1 MYFIIKHLCN
11 YLRATSGLPGEGNS
25 QPGRQYYVPFRGRRR
40 GYFVGKSKTRIIMEE
55 QCRWRESNPHSSRPE
70 RDFESR
76 ASANSAT
83 PARPLTIREVI
94 LIYKTPGRPKRGSPV
109 GGNEDNSL
117 RGQLEERGTVPLR
130 GQSPRFGDSPPRRCL
145 SPARSDIVSA
155 CRRPKG
161 SKRSPESCHCASPTC
176 ASCSRV

>member
-83 PARPLTIREVI
+83 PARPITIREVV
-94 LIYKTPGRPKRGSPV
+94 LIYKTPGRPKRDSTMEALPHSTV
-109 GGNEDNSL
+109 PLQEDAGNSGT
-117 RGQLEERGTVPLR
+117 RTGGTVPLR
-130 GQSPRFGDSPPRRCL
+130 GQSPTTLPIPR
-145 SPARSDIVSA
+145 PV
-155 CRRPKG
+155 
-161 SKRSPESCHCASPTC
+161 
-176 ASCSRV
+176 